1 MTRVLL
7 IEPDTYLARLY
18 TEALKQTGY
27 KVDMASG
34 AQMAI
39 TMADHNTPDLV
50 ILEIQLAQHNGLEFL
65 YEFRSYKEW
74 QNVPVLLHT
83 LVPPADFSEN
93 IVLWNEI
100 ELAGYLYKSRT
111 NLGQLLRSVAA
122 CVQPPI
128 VTSGV

>member
-1 MTRVLL
+1 MVRILL

-18 TEALKQTGY
+18 AEALKQADY
-27 KVDMASG
+27 KIDVASG

-39 TMADHNTPDLV
+39 TMADHHTPDLI

-74 QNVPVLLHT
+74 QDIPVLLHT
-83 LVPPADFSEN
+83 LVPPADFNEN

-100 ELAGYLYKSRT
+100 ELVGYLYKPRT
-111 NLGQLLRSVAA
+111 SLKQLLRSVAA
-122 CVQPPI
+122 CTPSPV
-128 VTSGV
+128 VVSGV